1 MEGPNTHTLYGAL
14 VGGPDSV
21 DSDDIT
27 DERTDYVT
35 MEVAL
40 DYNAGFQ
47 STLAGL
53 LSKSCWNSHQ
63 QMWSISKWQSW
74 FGDGACFG
82 LVIL

>member
-53 LSKSCWNSHQ
+53 LSKSC
-63 QMWSISKWQSW
+63 
-74 FGDGACFG
+74 
-82 LVIL
+82 